1 MDHAEEQQMEVE
13 ALQSILEADLGE
25 VPQAQWAGY
34 GAPGPCY
41 EVSRRRRA
49 PVLGLFL
56 SEISVGEAGDG
67 HCAPAVSSEPARRS
81 RRSQPRE
88 GRAPAT

>member
-56 SEISVGEAGDG
+56 EGRRTLR
-67 HCAPAVSSEPARRS
+67 RRS
-81 RRSQPRE
+81 LLRTRAPQPRE
-88 GRAPAT
+88 GRAPAA

>member
-56 SEISVGEAGDG
+56 
-67 HCAPAVSSEPARRS
+67 
-81 RRSQPRE
+81 
-88 GRAPAT
+88 